1 MYFINKKILNQ
12 TVQTCV
18 IVGLCR
24 HSVVFSVTE
33 YVTNVLEDAR
43 VYCAHAKKKNIDLDD
58 VKLAVQMQLDQNYTT
73 PPPRD
78 VRYSHTHGF
87 DSAFSHSSRLWVVN
101 GHSNSYMQWIGIVL
115 IPYDLS
121 FKHRTNYKP
130 IEVYQQCIE
139 NKCWNGMNGK

>member
-1 MYFINKKILNQ
+1 MCLPSATCSISVLLWSVQFRSMYFINKKILNQ

-78 VRYSHTHGF
+78 VRYSHTTHIILLLITHLDFGLTMVIVT
-87 DSAFSHSSRLWVVN
+87 RTCN
-101 GHSNSYMQWIGIVL
+101 GL
-115 IPYDLS
+115 
-121 FKHRTNYKP
+121 
-130 IEVYQQCIE
+130 E
-139 NKCWNGMNGK
+139 